1 MAKNLLRKVTIALT
15 TTLTLAAGSTT
26 VANAAPAPVHAG
38 TPITVGGGTCTL
50 GAVLNDTVAITALH
64 CFNNLHPV
72 VRSKNDGRIIG
83 WLTRGDKEKDV
94 AFIRLNPTTA
104 HTVDKISVKKIGAGA
119 PVWKQGYRSGKTTG
133 VVEGFADVSASGR
146 LLYVIPMVE
155 QRPHMVKA
163 AMCALPGD
171 SGGPV
176 YSGDKVVGI
185 VSAGTS
191 GENRDVC
198 SPGLVTYFTPIWRI
212 VTNHMA

>member
-1 MAKNLLRKVTIALT
+1 MTKNLLRKVTIALV
-15 TTLTLAAGSTT
+15 TTLTLAAASTT
-26 VANAAPAPVHAG
+26 VADAAPAPVHAG
-38 TPITVGGGTCTL
+38 TPITVGSATCTL
-50 GAVLNDTVAITALH
+50 GAVLNDTTAVTALH
-64 CFNNLHPV
+64 CFNNFHPA

-83 WLTRGDKEKDV
+83 WFARGDKEKDV
-94 AFIRLNPTTA
+94 AFIHLNPTTA
-104 HTVDKISVKKIGAGA
+104 HTVDKISVKQIGTGT

-133 VVEGFADVSASGR
+133 VVEGFADVSVSGR
-146 LLYVIPMVE
+146 LLYVIPTVE

-163 AMCALPGD
+163 TMCALLGD

-198 SPGLVTYFTPIWRI
+198 SPGLVTYFTPMWRI
-212 VTNHMA
+212 LES

>member
-1 MAKNLLRKVTIALT
+1 MAENLLRKVTIALA
-15 TTLTLAAGSTT
+15 TTLTLAAASTT
-26 VANAAPAPVHAG
+26 VADAAPVPVHAG
-38 TPITVGGGTCTL
+38 TPITVGSATCTL
-50 GAVLNDTVAITALH
+50 GAVLNDTTAVTALH
-64 CFNNLHPV
+64 CFNNFHPA

-94 AFIRLNPTTA
+94 AFIHLNPAVA
-104 HTVDKISVKKIGAGA
+104 HIVDKVSVTKLEAGA
-119 PVWKQGYRSGKTTG
+119 PVWKQGYKSGKTTG
-133 VVEGFADVSASGR
+133 VVQGYTDVSASGR
-146 LLYVIPMVE
+146 LLYVIPTVE

-185 VSAGTS
+185 VSAGTV

-198 SPGLVTYFTPIWRI
+198 SPGLVTFFTPMWRI
-212 VTNHMA
+212 LES

>member
-1 MAKNLLRKVTIALT
+1 MAENLLRKVTIALA
-15 TTLTLAAGSTT
+15 TTLTLAAASTT
-26 VANAAPAPVHAG
+26 VADAAPAPVHAG
-38 TPITVGGGTCTL
+38 TPITVGSATCTL
-50 GAVLNDTVAITALH
+50 GAVLNDTTAVTALH
-64 CFNNLHPV
+64 CFNNFHPA

-83 WLTRGDKEKDV
+83 WFTRGDKEKDV
-94 AFIRLNPTTA
+94 AFIHLNPTA
-104 HTVDKISVKKIGAGA
+104 VHTVDKISVEQIGTGT

-133 VVEGFADVSASGR
+133 VVQGYTDVSASGH
-146 LLYVIPMVE
+146 LLYVIPTVE

-176 YSGDKVVGI
+176 YSGDSVVGI

-198 SPGLVTYFTPIWRI
+198 SPGLVTYFTPMWRI
-212 VTNHMA
+212 LEN

>member
-1 MAKNLLRKVTIALT
+1 MAENLLRKVTIALA
-15 TTLTLAAGSTT
+15 TTLTLAAASTT
-26 VANAAPAPVHAG
+26 VADAAPVPVHAG
-38 TPITVGGGTCTL
+38 TPITVGSATCTL
-50 GAVLNDTVAITALH
+50 GAVLNDTTAVTALH
-64 CFNNLHPV
+64 CFNNFHPA

-94 AFIRLNPTTA
+94 AFIHLNPAVA
-104 HTVDKISVKKIGAGA
+104 HIVDKVSVTKLEAGA
-119 PVWKQGYRSGKTTG
+119 PVWKQGYKSGKTTG
-133 VVEGFADVSASGR
+133 VVQGYTDVSASGR
-146 LLYVIPMVE
+146 LLYVIPTVE

-185 VSAGTS
+185 VSAGTV

-198 SPGLVTYFTPIWRI
+198 SPGLVTFFTPMWRI
-212 VTNHMA
+212 L

>member
-1 MAKNLLRKVTIALT
+1 MAENLLRKVTIALA
-15 TTLTLAAGSTT
+15 TTLTLAAASTT
-26 VANAAPAPVHAG
+26 VADAAPVPVHAG
-38 TPITVGGGTCTL
+38 TPITVGSATCTL
-50 GAVLNDTVAITALH
+50 GAVLNDTTAVTALH
-64 CFNNLHPV
+64 CFNNFHPA

-94 AFIRLNPTTA
+94 AFIHLNPAVA
-104 HTVDKISVKKIGAGA
+104 HIVDKVSVTKLEAGA
-119 PVWKQGYRSGKTTG
+119 PVWKQGYKSGKTTG
-133 VVEGFADVSASGR
+133 VVEGYTDVSASGR
-146 LLYVIPMVE
+146 LLYVIPTVE

-185 VSAGTS
+185 VSAGTF

-198 SPGLVTYFTPIWRI
+198 SPGLVTYFTPMWRI
-212 VTNHMA
+212 L

>member
-1 MAKNLLRKVTIALT
+1 MLLAILT
-15 TTLTLAAGSTT
+15 NISITGTSTSTPTT

-38 TPITVGGGTCTL
+38 TPITVGSATCTL
-50 GAVLNDTVAITALH
+50 GAVLNDTTAVTALH
-64 CFNNLHPV
+64 CFNNFHPA

-83 WLTRGDKEKDV
+83 WFTRGDKEKDV
-94 AFIRLNPTTA
+94 AFIHLNPTTA
-104 HTVDKISVKKIGAGA
+104 HTVDKISVKQIGTGT

-133 VVEGFADVSASGR
+133 VVEGFADVSVSGR
-146 LLYVIPMVE
+146 LLYVIPTVE

-163 AMCALPGD
+163 TMCALLGD

-198 SPGLVTYFTPIWRI
+198 SPGLVTYFTPMWRI
-212 VTNHMA
+212 LES

>member
-1 MAKNLLRKVTIALT
+1 MAENLLRKVTIALAT
-15 TTLTLAAGSTT
+15 ILTLAAASTT
-26 VANAAPAPVHAG
+26 VADAAPVPVHAG
-38 TPITVGGGTCTL
+38 TPITVGSATCTL
-50 GAVLNDTVAITALH
+50 GAVLNDTTAVTALH
-64 CFNNLHPV
+64 CFNNFHPA

-94 AFIRLNPTTA
+94 AFIHLNPAVA
-104 HTVDKISVKKIGAGA
+104 HIVDKVSVTKLEAGA
-119 PVWKQGYRSGKTTG
+119 PVWKQGYKSGKTTG
-133 VVEGFADVSASGR
+133 VVQGYTDVSASGR
-146 LLYVIPMVE
+146 LLYVIPTVE

-185 VSAGTS
+185 VSAGTV

-198 SPGLVTYFTPIWRI
+198 SPGLVTFFTPMWRI
-212 VTNHMA
+212 LES